1 MLIGTI
7 NNDTIV
13 GTIGND
19 DITAGLGN
27 DLIAGGGGND
37 HIYFSIGDG
46 VDIIQLSSRLSA
58 TTLDQRDIVFSD
70 VSSKNV
76 SFSKA
81 GFDLQV
87 NYSLAD
93 VVTIKDYFYPILTNA
108 NGSST
113 FSGIGSNVFS
123 APTHT
128 QLVFSDKTLSFAD
141 IDAFHLVG
149 TVDFRKSG
157 IDASDYALMISGNL
171 LSSNVFDPDQ
181 DVSES
186 IFGGREADVFY
197 SNGSDATQGQGL
209 DYYYGFDGS
218 DTYILNRQGVL
229 LARDISLEDG
239 DIYQITAQNSIL
251 AVFDENYTGNG
262 VAQDVLDL
270 SAYQRSDF
278 IMTRDMN
285 DLVLSS
291 ELLGI
296 SVFVKFQYIDYDK
309 NITNSGG
316 GLIDP
321 VYSKY
326 NSSVEKIVFSDQV
339 ILSTDA
345 AISSLKGSA
354 SNSTLDLVFCGQ
366 KQVSNDFT
374 GNTRDEYFY
383 GGNVNDSLHGSGGND
398 YLYGYAGNDLLD
410 GGLGNDLMKGGLGDD
425 SYTVDSL
432 TDSVIELAAEG
443 TDKITTALDGYTL
456 GENVEWLYLT
466 GATALT
472 ASGNELDNRVYGNNL
487 NNTLYGYAG
496 NDRLNGGVGN
506 DTMIGG
512 VGNDV
517 YVVSS
522 TKDVIVEDANEGTD
536 GVEVGFSY
544 TLQTNIE
551 NLTLGGTGNI
561 NGTGN
566 SASNVITGNASSN
579 VLDGKAGS
587 DTLVGKLGNDTY
599 LFNRGNMLDT
609 IVENDS
615 TAGNADVLKMGA
627 DIRSDQLWFKHV
639 GNNLEVRVIGT
650 TDRTVIRDWYLGD
663 AYHVETINAGDGKTL
678 SHQQVE
684 NLVSAMSTMTMPASG
699 QTSLSVSQQSTLA
712 PVLAANWH

>member
-1 MLIGTI
+1 MINGTTENDVIIGT
-7 NNDTIV
+7 V
-13 GTIGND
+13 GND
-19 DITAGLGN
+19 DINAGFGK
-27 DLIAGGGGND
+27 DVISGGGGQD
-37 HIYFSIGDG
+37 QIYLSIGDG
-46 VDIIQLSSRLSA
+46 IDVVNLSSRLSA
-58 TTLDQRDIVFSD
+58 TTSDQRNIIFSNI
-70 VSSKNV
+70 SSANV
-76 SFSKA
+76 SFSKI

-87 NYSLAD
+87 RYSVAD
-93 VVTIKDYFYPILTNA
+93 VVTIKDYFYPILMNA

-113 FSGIGSNVFS
+113 FSGIGSNIFS

-128 QLVFSDKTLSFAD
+128 QLVFSDKILSFAD

-149 TVDFRKSG
+149 AVDFRKSG

-186 IFGGREADVFY
+186 IFGGSEADVFY

-229 LARDISLEDG
+229 LARDISIEDG
-239 DIYQITAQNSIL
+239 DIYQITAQNTVL

-262 VAQDVLDL
+262 IAQDVLDL

-291 ELLGI
+291 ESLGI
-296 SVFVKFQYIDYDK
+296 SVFIKFQYIDYNK
-309 NITNSGG
+309 NVTNSGG
-316 GLIDP
+316 GLIDSI
-321 VYSKY
+321 YSNY
-326 NSSVEKIVFSDQV
+326 NSSVERIVFSDQV

-345 AISSLKGSA
+345 AISSLKGIA
-354 SNSTLDLVFCGQ
+354 SDATLDLVFCGQ

-383 GGNVNDSLHGSGGND
+383 GGNVSDFLHGSGGND
-398 YLYGYAGNDLLD
+398 RLYGYAGNDLLD

-432 TDSVIELAAEG
+432 TDSVIELTAEG
-443 TDKITTALDGYTL
+443 TDKVTTALDSYTL
-456 GENVEWLYLT
+456 GANVEWLYLT
-466 GATALT
+466 GTTAVT

-496 NDRLNGGVGN
+496 NDRMNGGAGN
-506 DTMIGG
+506 DTMTGG
-512 VGNDV
+512 IGNDV

-522 TKDVIVEDANEGTD
+522 TKDVIVENANEGTD

-544 TLQTNIE
+544 TLQENVE

-566 SASNVITGNASSN
+566 SASNVITGNTAN
-579 VLDGKAGS
+579 NILNGKAGS
-587 DTLVGKLGNDTY
+587 DTLAGKLGNDTY

-663 AYHVETINAGDGKTL
+663 AYHVETFSAGDGKTL

-699 QTSLSVSQQSTLA
+699 QTSLSVSLSWPHKFVPPL
-712 PVLAANWH
+712 